1 MFTNFERFGRT
12 LGHLQRNT
20 YKFRTLYKRKK
31 PTFSGRYL
39 NFLSSHPL
47 SQKRGVIFGMI
58 DRVFFLSHPR
68 FHQRNIISVID
79 ILLNNDYPLD
89 FIFKT
94 INLRL
99 KSLFYNQTMKQNN
112 VNSNDTRD
120 EMKPWI
126 TLPYIPQISD
136 KFMNIF
142 NDVNIRLSFY
152 SLNKLNKYIKVHK
165 DVIPTNSK
173 RDVVYQI
180 TCKDCDATY
189 VGQTGRRLQT
199 RILEHKNHINRNTTT
214 QSVITEHRLEH
225 NHEFDWLNVRVLD
238 TERFLS
244 KRLISEMIYVK
255 LQKNSL
261 NCQSDTEYLNNAFM
275 EIINNL

>member
-1 MFTNFERFGRT
+1 
-12 LGHLQRNT
+12 
-20 YKFRTLYKRKK
+20 
-31 PTFSGRYL
+31 
-39 NFLSSHPL
+39 
-47 SQKRGVIFGMI
+47 MI

-99 KSLFYNQTMKQNN
+99 KSLFYSQTMKQNN
-112 VNSNDTRD
+112 ANSNDTRD

-225 NHEFDWLNVRVLD
+225 NHEFDWSNVRVLD
-238 TERFLS
+238 TERFFS
-244 KRLISEMIYVK
+244 KCLISEMIYIK

-261 NCQSDTEYLNNAFM
+261 NCQSDTEY
-275 EIINNL
+275 